1 MNESSLEWVWIP
13 NKESLGRDVNIF
25 THAFYGDYGSPD
37 KFDFDVRWTDTFI
50 TDENSDTFNADV
62 KAQQLI
68 AHINERSQHYLTDDI
83 FVVFGEDF

>member
-37 KFDFDVRWTDTFI
+37 KFGFDVSRGQTDTFI
-50 TDENSDTFNADV
+50 IDENSDTFNADV
-62 KAQQLI
+62 KAQQFI
-68 AHINERSQHYLTDDI
+68 DHINERS
-83 FVVFGEDF
+83 